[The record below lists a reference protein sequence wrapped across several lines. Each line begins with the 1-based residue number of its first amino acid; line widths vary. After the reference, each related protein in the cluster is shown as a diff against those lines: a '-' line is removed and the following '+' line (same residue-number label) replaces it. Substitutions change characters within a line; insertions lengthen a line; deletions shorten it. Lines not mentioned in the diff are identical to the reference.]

1 MRVGTA
7 LCFLVL
13 AIGAAHAQDASGPV
27 TAAPPAPVTPP
38 PINWRPPLEIQKQGE
53 KPAEHK
59 PVSAY
64 GDDHSD
70 CAEWTDGCIVCKKQL
85 DKSVACSMPGI
96 ACLPAATEC
105 LNTAEAS
112 PAPSSTPH

>member
-13 AIGAAHAQDASGPV
+13 AIGVAHAQEGAGPA
-27 TAAPPAPVTPP
+27 TAPPSATVTP
-38 PINWRPPLEIQKQGE
+38 PINWRPPLEIQKQSE
-53 KPAEHK
+53 RLAEHK

-64 GDDHSD
+64 GDDHAD
-70 CAEWTDGCIVCKKQL
+70 CAEWTDGCIVCKKQP
-85 DKSVACSMPGI
+85 DKAVACSMPGI

-105 LNTAEAS
+105 LKTAEAS
-112 PAPSSTPH
+112 PAPASRPH